1 MRPTKPFPLAA
12 WVEDN
17 RERLRPPVCNK
28 LIFEDAEFI
37 VMAVGGPNS
46 RQDYHVDPGEEFFY
60 QLEGDMLLKTVQ
72 DGKIVDIPIREGEV
86 FLLPPE
92 VPHSPQRYENTVGLV
107 IERPR
112 LPAEQ
117 DGFVWFC
124 EACGGRLYEE
134 YFHLENIETQLPP
147 VFDRFYSDPQNRLCE
162 RCEHVTPLPPERR
175 E

>member
-1 MRPTKPFPLAA
+1 MKPFPLAT
-12 WVEDN
+12 WVENN
-17 RERLRPPVCNK
+17 RERLQPPVCNK

-72 DGKIVDIPIREGEV
+72 DGSFVDIPIREGEV

-92 VPHSPQRYENTVGLV
+92 VPHSPQRFAGTVGLV

-124 EACGGRLYEE
+124 EACGGLLYEE
-134 YFHLENIETQLPP
+134 YFHLEDIETQLPP

-162 RCEHVTPLPPERR
+162 RCEHVTPLPRERQ